1 MKIKNEK
8 QQLREKSA
16 ELKSLIEWQRF
27 RVKKARRRYRIK
39 KDWITSF
46 WILSD
51 ADLLNFVLKKE
62 ESIENS
68 LVEYNDIIGDRL
80 LMNKL
85 NQEHE
90 R

>member
-16 ELKSLIEWQRF
+16 ELNSLIEWQRF

-46 WILSD
+46 WIGSD
-51 ADLLNFVLKKE
+51 ADLLKFELTKE
-62 ESIENS
+62 EDIENS